1 MPEVTII
8 RAIGGNFWSQLDGS
22 VDAGY
27 NYTQSSGVA
36 QLNVNSDTILQG
48 PAARARLT
56 ASLTMTRNDDDEG
69 DERDDRGSLE
79 ASYLRYPWREVFIR
93 AVGRFETNESLG
105 LTLRSQVAAAVG
117 PRLVNSNRAQLTV
130 GAGLAF
136 NDERGVD
143 VEPTQN
149 IEALITFKNSFYT
162 YDRPK
167 TNFDI
172 SFDYY
177 PSLSNR
183 GRQRVQLDAS
193 VKREFFKD
201 LFLSFNLYNSY
212 DNRPPNPEAN
222 TNDIGFVL
230 SIGWSY

>member
-1 MPEVTII
+1 MNATT
-8 RAIGGNFWSQLDGS
+8 
-22 VDAGY
+22 VDRSRPRICATRGERY
-27 NYTQSSGVA
+27 SY
-36 QLNVNSDTILQG
+36 G
-48 PAARARLT
+48 PADASRPTRA
-56 ASLTMTRNDDDEG
+56 S
-69 DERDDRGSLE
+69 GS
-79 ASYLRYPWREVFIR
+79 RCDP
-93 AVGRFETNESLG
+93 
-105 LTLRSQVAAAVG
+105 RSAAAVG
-117 PRLVNSNRAQLTV
+117 PRLVNSNRAQLTI

-222 TNDIGFVL
+222 TNDVGFVL